1 MPLEVGVYVHEAVRP
16 ADVLRHETFECPNGG
31 VATLAR
37 VHPHRSLA
45 AKTHIVAM
53 NAEMDA
59 TTGAVVKQ
67 KADAAGVMY
76 SNADG
81 DEAGV

>member
-1 MPLEVGVYVHEAVRP
+1 MTGDVECGSPVSPWAV
-16 ADVLRHETFECPNGG
+16 F
-31 VATLAR
+31 
-37 VHPHRSLA
+37 A

-53 NAEMDA
+53 NAEMESA
-59 TTGAVVKQ
+59 IEAMVKQ
-67 KADAAGVMY
+67 MADAAGVMY

>member
-1 MPLEVGVYVHEAVRP
+1 MVEVTG
-16 ADVLRHETFECPNGG
+16 DVECGSP
-31 VATLAR
+31 VSPCT
-37 VHPHRSLA
+37 VFA
-45 AKTHIVAM
+45 AKMHIVAM
-53 NAEMDA
+53 NAEMESA
-59 TTGAVVKQ
+59 IEAMVKQ

>member
-1 MPLEVGVYVHEAVRP
+1 MVEVTGDVECGSPVSPWAV
-16 ADVLRHETFECPNGG
+16 F
-31 VATLAR
+31 
-37 VHPHRSLA
+37 A

-53 NAEMDA
+53 NAEMESA
-59 TTGAVVKQ
+59 IGAMVKQ